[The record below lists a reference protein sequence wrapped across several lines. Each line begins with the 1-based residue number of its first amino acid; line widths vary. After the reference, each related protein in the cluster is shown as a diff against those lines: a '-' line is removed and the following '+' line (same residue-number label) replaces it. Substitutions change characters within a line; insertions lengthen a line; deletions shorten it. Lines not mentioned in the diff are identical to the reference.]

1 MGFYWLGLA
10 VDLGHAHQRLSNPE
24 SNVVERRGPGFVIL
38 KKAVALDC
46 DISTYNDDNA
56 HWMTRFTA
64 VVFVIGLF
72 GGFYVLGELAS

>member
-1 MGFYWLGLA
+1 
-10 VDLGHAHQRLSNPE
+10 
-24 SNVVERRGPGFVIL
+24 VERRGPDFVIL

-46 DISTYNDDNA
+46 CLSTYNDYNA
-56 HWMTRFTA
+56 HWITRFTA